1 MPKFSSS
8 LLVAAA
14 LLTFSTPAFS
24 QARAV
29 SLWWVI
35 FNQSQNCITNPGAAE
50 SCGAPDVFGQAYL
63 DSLAAGEPDPSLIS
77 VNLAADIAVIHAGGS
92 VTNARGQVRIVASLY
107 RSNPADVP
115 LNLGG
120 GSVVDPLGLGNAW
133 TNVGAEVHLVV
144 RDHGR
149 AVLRDLGTQL
159 TNFLEPNCSDPTL
172 GFEAGPNICADVQDA
187 LFAPGESGTDEM
199 GSFTTGETVPGARAT
214 LYRNGDNLQAFVET
228 TISGN

>member
-1 MPKFSSS
+1 MRKLSLS
-8 LLVAAA
+8 LLAGVTLLVFSGAA
-14 LLTFSTPAFS
+14 LA

-29 SLWWVI
+29 TLWWIV
-35 FNQSQNCITNPGAAE
+35 FNQSQNCITNPGAVKA
-50 SCGAPDVFGQAYL
+50 CGAPDVFGQAYL

-77 VNLAADIAVIHAGGS
+77 PNLAADIAVIHAGGA

-133 TNVGAEVHLVV
+133 TNVDAEVHFVV

-149 AVLRDLGTQL
+149 AVLKDLGTQL

-172 GFEAGPNICADVQDA
+172 GFVAGPNICADVQDA
-187 LFAPGESGTDEM
+187 LFAPGFSGTVEM
-199 GSFTTGETVPGARAT
+199 GSFETGEVVPGARAT

-228 TISGN
+228 RID